1 MKRPRVLYVGI
12 EPKLVDLTSMPDL
25 DADKLWAGIE
35 KELRRMED
43 AGYEARWCPVDL
55 GETAEATVASALSSE
70 LFDCVI
76 IGAGIRI
83 GAPYFLLFEKL
94 LNVVHANAPAAKICF
109 NTRPTD
115 TLDAVERWVRP

>member
-1 MKRPRVLYVGI
+1 MARVLYIGI

-35 KELRRMED
+35 KELRRMEA
-43 AGYEARWCPVDL
+43 AGYVARWCPVDL
-55 GETAEATVASALSSE
+55 GETAEATVASALSGE
-70 LFDCVI
+70 RFDCVV
-76 IGAGIRI
+76 IGAGIRV
-83 GAPYFLLFEKL
+83 GAAYFFLFEKL

-115 TLDAVERWVRP
+115 TLEAVERWVRP